1 MNIFTGPQIQS
12 RSFQTQQTQPEALL
26 NSKLL
31 DDQRPSN
38 GLMTISVEEWSIGQ
52 QGRIDNMR
60 NAGAGAVNAGS
71 TAPLQGRQRR
81 LGTFCSLAR
90 SRYIASDCGFDYPHG
105 TRQHI

>member
-60 NAGAGAVNAGS
+60 NAGAGAADAGS
-71 TAPLQGRQRR
+71 TAL
-81 LGTFCSLAR
+81 FAR
-90 SRYIASDCGFDYPHG
+90 APKAVRYFLFACNIRYIASDWGFDYPHG